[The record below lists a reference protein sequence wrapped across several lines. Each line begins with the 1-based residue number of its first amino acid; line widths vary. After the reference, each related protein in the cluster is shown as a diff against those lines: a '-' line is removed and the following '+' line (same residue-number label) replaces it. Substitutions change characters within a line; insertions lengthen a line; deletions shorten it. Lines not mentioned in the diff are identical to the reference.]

1 MNYGNDYCIT
11 DLLEEC
17 VQVECLSENV
27 IIILTILGGG
37 IILLR
42 SDESYI
48 CERNQI
54 LGIDK
59 IPYKQNVD
67 INSVLEQGLHTLKVA
82 AE

>member
-1 MNYGNDYCIT
+1 MNYVKHDYCIT
-11 DLLEEC
+11 VLLEEC

-48 CERNQI
+48 CGRNQI
-54 LGIDK
+54 LGIQK
-59 IPYKQNVD
+59 IHYKQNID
-67 INSVLEQGLHTLKVA
+67 ITNVLEQGLNTLKT
-82 AE
+82 